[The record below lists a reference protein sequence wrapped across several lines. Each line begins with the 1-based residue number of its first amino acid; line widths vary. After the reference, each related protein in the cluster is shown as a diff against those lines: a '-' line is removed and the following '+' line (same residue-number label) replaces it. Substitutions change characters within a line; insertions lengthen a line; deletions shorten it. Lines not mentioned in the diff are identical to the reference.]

1 MFRPLLLLAFCLLGS
16 AALAADGKILK
27 VLPHL
32 LDQEGRHSLS
42 PSLFER
48 DAYQAELRRHPAK
61 ISGLRYDIQWK
72 AHVKDASHL
81 KMRIQLRTAN
91 RPLTEPLVLEVPAKP
106 SVFFRGGW
114 AALTLEGK
122 RYQEAG
128 EVQAWRATLLDGD
141 TEIGESKSFLW

>member
-1 MFRPLLLLAFCLLGS
+1 MSRPLLLLLLCLLGP

-72 AHVKDASHL
+72 AHVTDTSRL
-81 KMRIQLRTAN
+81 KMRIQLRTAS
-91 RPLTEPLVLEVPAKP
+91 RPLTEPLVLEVPVKAG
-106 SVFFRGGW
+106 FFHRGW
-114 AALTLEGK
+114 AKLTLDGK
-122 RYQEAG
+122 TYKEAG

>member
-1 MFRPLLLLAFCLLGS
+1 MFRPLLLLAFWLFGS

-48 DAYQAELRRHPAK
+48 DAYQAELRKHPSK
-61 ISGLRYDIQWK
+61 IAGLRYDIQWK
-72 AHVKDASHL
+72 AHVKDASKL
-81 KMRIQLRTAN
+81 KLRIQLRTAN
-91 RPLTEPLVLEVPAKP
+91 RPLTEPIVLEVPAKRSP
-106 SVFFRGGW
+106 FFQGGW
-114 AALTLEGK
+114 AGLILDGT
-122 RYQEAG
+122 RYKEAG

-141 TEIGESKSFLW
+141 TEIGETKSFLW